1 MKLYIISNRLPVK
14 VNKDNNGQLIF
25 FRSEGG
31 LATGLNSLEISCEKH
46 WIGWPGICTDNDE
59 EKKEIRSQLEE
70 MMFHPIFL
78 SEEQYENY
86 YEGYSNSTIWP
97 LCHYFYAYTQYKQ
110 DYWSSY
116 QEVNRLFCEETI
128 KIIQPDDWV
137 WIQDY
142 HMMLLPGLLREK
154 CPYLHIGYFH
164 HIPFPSYELFRI
176 LPERGELIKGLL
188 GSDFIGF
195 HTHDYVRHFISTS
208 ERVLNIEFNLEEARI
223 SNRII
228 RVDALPMGI
237 NYELYHNSSLNDKV
251 HEKIDH
257 LHEKYGN
264 IKLILS
270 VDRLD
275 YSKGILHRLNG
286 FSNFL
291 EHHPEYRGKV
301 TLVMVL
307 VPSRDN
313 VNSYAELKTNI
324 DKEIGYING
333 RYSSVDWMPVNYF
346 YHGFSFEELSAL
358 YYIADIALVTPLR
371 DGMNLVAK
379 EYVATKRNNT
389 GVLILSEMAGASVEL
404 HDALTVNPNDIH
416 QIEDAIYNA
425 LSMTESKRK
434 EHIDNMQN
442 IISKQTV
449 NKWAKDFMDEWKQTV
464 YKNKKLIEKKI
475 TPKITEQILQAYNLS
490 HKRLIILDYDG
501 TLVGFKDRPEDAS
514 PTQELI
520 CLLTTLTE
528 DPCNHVVINSGRDH
542 LTLEKWLGKIP
553 LSFAAEHG
561 AFYKENGAWH
571 KNINETTWSE
581 GILSILRLFV
591 NKTPKS
597 DKEYK
602 NTSLVWH
609 YREVDNWLGELRS
622 KQLVNSLVDI
632 CIKQRLQIMQGNK
645 VVEIKHADCT
655 KGTEINR
662 LLQDERYDF
671 ILAMGDD
678 VTDED
683 MFTALPYSSY
693 TIKVGNV
700 SDNARFNILSQTE
713 VLPFLSSLA
722 TYKCNEH
729 NNTPFNLN
737 VRIKSVLNKIRR
749 IVDK

>member
-379 EYVATKRNNT
+379 EYVATKRNQYF
-389 GVLILSEMAGASVEL
+389 GKFL
-404 HDALTVNPNDIH
+404 P
-416 QIEDAIYNA
+416 
-425 LSMTESKRK
+425 
-434 EHIDNMQN
+434 
-442 IISKQTV
+442 
-449 NKWAKDFMDEWKQTV
+449 
-464 YKNKKLIEKKI
+464 KN
-475 TPKITEQILQAYNLS
+475 
-490 HKRLIILDYDG
+490 
-501 TLVGFKDRPEDAS
+501 
-514 PTQELI
+514 
-520 CLLTTLTE
+520 
-528 DPCNHVVINSGRDH
+528 
-542 LTLEKWLGKIP
+542 
-553 LSFAAEHG
+553 
-561 AFYKENGAWH
+561 
-571 KNINETTWSE
+571 
-581 GILSILRLFV
+581 
-591 NKTPKS
+591 
-597 DKEYK
+597 
-602 NTSLVWH
+602 
-609 YREVDNWLGELRS
+609 
-622 KQLVNSLVDI
+622 
-632 CIKQRLQIMQGNK
+632 
-645 VVEIKHADCT
+645 
-655 KGTEINR
+655 
-662 LLQDERYDF
+662 
-671 ILAMGDD
+671 
-678 VTDED
+678 
-683 MFTALPYSSY
+683 
-693 TIKVGNV
+693 
-700 SDNARFNILSQTE
+700 
-713 VLPFLSSLA
+713 
-722 TYKCNEH
+722 
-729 NNTPFNLN
+729 
-737 VRIKSVLNKIRR
+737 
-749 IVDK
+749 